1 MERGD
6 YEIQCCLGN
15 FATKVP
21 AKNSQ
26 KNTSATL
33 FSRYL
38 SILIHSSIR
47 EILHICCVV
56 IQKKGEDRLEAGMI
70 VLLISDAVANPAINL
85 LTTEEV
91 AI

>member
-21 AKNSQ
+21 AKNLQ
-26 KNTSATL
+26 KNTSAAL

-47 EILHICCVV
+47 EILHICVV